1 MIVITSA
8 VEMQNLCRR
17 LKMQGRTIGLVPTM
31 GYLHEGHLSLMRR
44 SVEENDFTVASIFVN
59 PTQFG
64 ENEDYDTYPRDL
76 ERDKK
81 LAEEV
86 GVDAVFAPSV
96 EEMYPSGYCTYVEVL
111 GLTEVMCG
119 ASRPGHF
126 RGVTTVVSK
135 LFNITQPDRAY
146 FGQKDAQQ
154 ALVIRR
160 MIRDLNFPIEIVI
173 MPIVRERDGLAMSSR
188 NTYLNDEERKAA
200 LVVPKSLQKGK
211 ELLLSGEKKAERII
225 YAIKKIIEAEPL
237 AKIDY
242 VTVRDIETLR
252 EVETISGP
260 VLVAVAVWIGK
271 TRLIDNFVWGD
282 HPCFEKC

>member
-1 MIVITSA
+1 MIVVTDAS
-8 VEMQNLCRR
+8 EMQKLCRKIK
-17 LKMQGRTIGLVPTM
+17 LQGKTIGLVPTM

-44 SVEENDFTVASIFVN
+44 SVEENDFTVASVFVN

-76 ERDKK
+76 NRDIK

-86 GVDAVFAPSV
+86 GVDAVFAPSA
-96 EEMYPSGYCTYVEVL
+96 EEMYPIGYCTYVEVL

-154 ALVIRR
+154 ALVVRR
-160 MIRDLNFPIEIVI
+160 MVRDLNFPLEIVI
-173 MPIVRERDGLAMSSR
+173 LPTVREKDGLALSSR

-200 LVVPKSLQKGK
+200 LVVPESLRKGK
-211 ELLLSGEKKAERII
+211 ELLQSGERNA
-225 YAIKKIIEAEPL
+225 AKIIEAVKKVIENEPL
-237 AKIDY
+237 ARIDY
-242 VTVRDIETLR
+242 VDLRDIETLR
-252 EVETISGP
+252 EVETINGP

-282 HPCFEKC
+282 YPCFGKC